1 MRRKA
6 VQMKKWRFISNQNS
20 TIVGINDA
28 GIETFTANIYR
39 SLVRESIQNSLD
51 VVVPNTNKPVL
62 VEFFSFDMPRD
73 SVPDVDD
80 FEKVIKKCKES
91 NKDEPNALK
100 FFKYAE
106 NVICQP
112 MIKVLRISDYNTI
125 GLTGSDTCE
134 KGTNWSRL
142 VKESGSSNKG
152 KSSGGSFGIGK
163 AAAFACS
170 DLRTVFYSS
179 LDLDNRAS
187 NFGVAKLISFED
199 ETIGGWTTGIGYYSE
214 NNSFVAIPEL
224 ANFDKTYKRT
234 GAGTDIYVLGMHQTE
249 EFKKTFIRAVL
260 MDFLVSLVK
269 GKLIVNIQGEII
281 DKNSVHKYMAQL
293 NPYDGEEVKDL
304 LQYYHL
310 LTSADPK
317 IKKIPLNAEVYGKK
331 YGFKDGECTLYL
343 QEGEGFNRKVLMTR
357 RAGMRILEQNRI
369 SGSIEFTGVLIIEG
383 NNMNEVFKNMEV
395 PSHDAWEPGR
405 CRGEEKKYNNILND
419 FRKYIRETV
428 KNCYGKVNTNS
439 MDAIG
444 ASDFLPDTK
453 DTESNGKDSKNEL
466 STLIQKLIGESVE
479 PAKNK
484 SKMVEVTEGDKKGDI
499 EDGSGPGGESSSKQ
513 GYGPHPGPA
522 PGPYPGQNPT
532 PEAEK
537 NGNKKGYKK
546 IDVKKRLICSDVKN
560 GKYILNFNVPL
571 SAPKGKLEISLS
583 GEQSDFELPII
594 NAKVVEK
601 ECSAEVDFISGN
613 IIYLRKMVKGEKIKI
628 EVEVSF
634 DGYCMMEVDYYANK
648 K

>member
-1 MRRKA
+1 
-6 VQMKKWRFISNQNS
+6 MKKWRFISNQNS

-39 SLVRESIQNSLD
+39 SLERESIQNSLD

-62 VEFFSFDMPRD
+62 VEFVSFDMPRD
-73 SVPDVDD
+73 CIPDVDD
-80 FEKVIKKCKES
+80 FEKFIKKCKES
-91 NKDEPNALK
+91 NKEEPDALK
-100 FFKYAE
+100 FFQCAE

-112 MIKVLRISDYNTI
+112 TIKVLRISDHNTI
-125 GLTGSDTCE
+125 GLTGSDTCG

-179 LDLDNRAS
+179 LDINDRVS

-199 ETIGGWTTGIGYYSE
+199 KTIGGWTTGVGYYSE
-214 NNSFVAIPEL
+214 DDSFMAIPEL
-224 ANFDKTYKRT
+224 ADFDKTYKRT
-234 GAGTDIYVLGMHQTE
+234 DSGTDIYIFGMHQTE
-249 EFKKTFIRAVL
+249 EFKKIFIRAVL

-269 GKLIVNIQGEII
+269 GKLVVNIQGEII
-281 DKNSVHKYMAQL
+281 DKKSVHKYMAQL
-293 NPYDGEEVKDL
+293 NPYDGEDVKDL

-317 IKKIPLNAEVYGKK
+317 IKKISLDAEVYGKK
-331 YGFKDGECTLYL
+331 YGFRDGECTLYL
-343 QEGEGFNRKVLMTR
+343 QE
-357 RAGMRILEQNRI
+357 
-369 SGSIEFTGVLIIEG
+369 EG
-383 NNMNEVFKNMEV
+383 NNMNEAFKNMEV

-428 KNCYGKVNTNS
+428 KKCYGKVSSNS

-444 ASDFLPDTK
+444 SSDFLPDTK
-453 DTESNGKDSKNEL
+453 ESENNEKVSKNEL
-466 STLIQKLIGESVE
+466 STLIKNLIGKSVA
-479 PAKNK
+479 PVKNK
-484 SKMVEVTEGDKKGDI
+484 SKMVEVKESDEKTDI
-499 EDGSGPGGESSSKQ
+499 GGGHEPRND
-513 GYGPHPGPA
+513 YTPTPNPN
-522 PGPYPGQNPT
+522 PYPGQVTKPRLDRN
-532 PEAEK
+532 EK
-537 NGNKKGYKK
+537 KTGYIK
-546 IDVKKRLICSDVKN
+546 IDIKKRLICSDVKN
-560 GKYILNFNVPL
+560 GKYILNFNVP
-571 SAPKGKLEISLS
+571 STAPQGKLEFSLS

-594 NAKVVEK
+594 KAMIVEK
-601 ECSAEVDFISGN
+601 ECSAEVDSIIYN
-613 IIYLRKMVKGEKIKI
+613 IIYLRKMIKNEKLKI

-634 DGYCMMEVDYYANK
+634 DRYCMMEVDYYANK